1 MKKILLLTL
10 LFPLLSYCQTA
21 YIDSLANSTYN
32 IPNENDSAQM
42 FNYVLLVRAH
52 IANQSIDS
60 LLPVSIKAIEF
71 AKKTND
77 PEHLTTAYNLNG
89 VYYKTNKAF
98 KKAISV
104 FNIGQKHAER
114 INKPARIKCVL
125 YHNLNQSHNILGNID
140 SALFYANKTYDAA
153 VAAEN
158 IKFQSISLSAIASYN
173 IKVGAYDNALN
184 NLNKSLKLA
193 IDQQDTSRIISAKLD
208 IGKVLADN
216 DKYDELIVLYS
227 GLLESYDST
236 TLASKMDLI
245 NLNMGAA
252 YSELGNQEM
261 SLEHSY
267 KVLNSNSNLRR
278 GLAHG
283 NIGETFLKLLKSG
296 VPPSE
301 IPLLQNAN
309 LENNEQKNEAIILN
323 IISDHFTKSF
333 EDFDEVNAA
342 NYKVFPLKNLGEYY
356 DYTQNYKKSIQ
367 SFEEAWE
374 IAEEKNLM
382 YEKKNISKRIYEQY
396 KKLNNPSQ
404 SLIWHEKFVEISDTL
419 NSTESQQEVGRQL
432 AQFEFTNIRLKD
444 SLEQIKKDAIQQLQI
459 EQQNQNIK
467 NERLKKYYLYG
478 GLALTLFLLL
488 FLFRRFNV
496 TQKQKRLIELQKA
509 AMEEKQIE
517 LSKTH
522 LAIKDSINYSR
533 KIQKAIFPSRT
544 EMTSIFPNNFVLFKP
559 KDIVS
564 GDFYWCYEAN
574 NKKVIVLGDCTGHGV
589 PGAFMTIIGIN
600 ILKEILHD
608 GIFESADILKAVNHK
623 LKSRL
628 NQNNDSINDGM
639 DLGVCVIDDQMIEF
653 SGAHFPLYH
662 VSENQ
667 LVEYKGSNI
676 FLGNDDEIGPVK
688 THYIPYQKG
697 DLVYLVTDGFPDQ
710 RGGERGKKYYYK
722 PLRTLLQKNAQLP
735 LNEQRENLLSEF
747 ESWLQNSQQKQMDDV
762 SIVGIKF

>member
-1 MKKILLLTL
+1 MKKLFLFIL
-10 LFPLLSYCQTA
+10 LFPLFNYGQTD
-21 YIDSLANSTYN
+21 YIDSLTHSTYHT
-32 IPNENDSAQM
+32 PHEDDSVQM

-52 IANQSIDS
+52 IANQSLDS
-60 LLPVSIKAIEF
+60 LLPVSIKAIEY
-71 AKKTND
+71 AKQTNN

-89 VYYKTNKAF
+89 VYYKTKKEF
-98 KKAISV
+98 KKAIEI
-104 FNIGQKHAER
+104 FNIGKQYAEK
-114 INKPARIKCVL
+114 IAGPARIKCVL

-140 SALFYANKTYDAA
+140 SAVFYAEKTYQAA
-153 VAAEN
+153 VAAKN
-158 IKFQSISLSAIASYN
+158 VKFQSISLSAKASYN
-173 IKVGAYDNALN
+173 IKVGAYDSALENLN
-184 NLNKSLKLA
+184 NSLKLA
-193 IDQQDTSRIISAKLD
+193 IDLQDTSRIISANLD

-216 DKYDELIVLYS
+216 DKYDELIVLYNK
-227 GLLESYDST
+227 LLEDYDSI
-236 TLASKMDLI
+236 TLSSKMDLI

-252 YSELGNQEM
+252 YSELGNQEK
-261 SLEHSY
+261 SLEHTY

-283 NIGETFLKLLKSG
+283 NIGETFLKLLNSG
-296 VPPSE
+296 VPPSK
-301 IPLLQNAN
+301 IPLLQNVN
-309 LENNEQKNEAIILN
+309 LEHDEQQNEAIILN

-333 EDFDEVNAA
+333 DDFDEINAA

-356 DYTQNYKKSIQ
+356 DYTKDYKKSVQ
-367 SFEEAWE
+367 SFEEAWA

-382 YEKKNISKRIYEQY
+382 YEKRVIAKRLYEQY
-396 KKLNNPSQ
+396 KQLNKAEQ
-404 SLIWHEKFVEISDTL
+404 SLIWHEKFVEISDSL

-444 SLEQIKKDAIQQLQI
+444 SLEQVKKDAIQQLQI

-478 GLALTLFLLL
+478 GLAIALFLLL
-488 FLFRRFNV
+488 FLFRRFNI

-533 KIQKAIFPSRT
+533 KIQKAIFPSQS
-544 EMTSIFPNNFVLFKP
+544 EITSIFPNNFVLFKP

-608 GIFESADILKAVNHK
+608 EIYESAEILKAVNHK
-623 LKSRL
+623 LKNRL

-653 SGAHFPLYH
+653 SGAHFPIYH

-676 FLGNDDEIGPVK
+676 FLGNDDEVGTIK

-697 DLVYLVTDGFPDQ
+697 DLIYLVTDGFPDQ
-710 RGGERGKKYYYK
+710 RGGEKGKKYYYK
-722 PLRTLLQKNAQLP
+722 PLRTLLQSNAKHP
-735 LNEQRENLLSEF
+735 LKQQKENINKEF
-747 ESWLQNSQQKQMDDV
+747 ESWLKNSNQKQMDDV
-762 SIVGIKF
+762 SIIGIKF